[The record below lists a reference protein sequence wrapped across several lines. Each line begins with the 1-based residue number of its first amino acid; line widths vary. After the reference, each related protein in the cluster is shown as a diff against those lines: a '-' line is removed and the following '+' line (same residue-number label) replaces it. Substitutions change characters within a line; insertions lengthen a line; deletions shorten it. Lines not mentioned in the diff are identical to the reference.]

1 MKRLRLRRVCVKL
14 KKILIFPVGDHMVA
28 GYQVDVAGANLF
40 REQEFGLGPIRGI
53 GTHILCA
60 FLHKKRDKLGLSWA
74 KLKFS

>member
-40 REQEFGLGPIRGI
+40 REQEFGLEPIGGI
-53 GTHILCA
+53 GDHISCA
-60 FLHKKRDKLGLSWA
+60 FLRSDKVYMCSSCF
-74 KLKFS
+74 K